1 MIIAAFRIL
10 YVNVLKQ
17 TNVYVFIIAG
27 IVSGIYIPMVIY
39 NVAER
44 LGAGWLFELKKK
56 KNLSASNQNRLK
68 PLNTQKNEKPVIV

>member
-10 YVNVLKQ
+10 YVNVLGQ

-27 IVSGIYIPMVIY
+27 IVSGIFIPMVIY

-56 KNLSASNQNRLK
+56 EDLSTGNQNRLK
-68 PLNTQKNEKPVIV
+68 QLNTQKNEKPVIV